1 MFIELALPGAG
12 AVSCSNEMRPL
23 MSPETLTLLVLPFL
37 NGIRKKMTETYGV
50 SVLDESSLKSV
61 VLASV
66 TGPDYVCFNIAPG
79 TATPVYTSAPGKAF
93 FARLPD
99 KTQRHLMSRIRF
111 RKFTAHTLISRRS
124 FEAELARIRK
134 QGYATDFAE
143 EAQGCHCGG
152 VAVLDPEK
160 RPIAAL
166 WISGMAKR
174 LPKAKLL
181 AAIRTLQETAKRIE
195 AELAAQTAPPHIEN
209 RLSAAVSAALALF
222 KNRIRQPVR
231 HEELARLC
239 RVSYSTLRT
248 AFLRE
253 TGMTPGQCQ
262 LSLRLE
268 EAQRLL
274 ADSTDRITAI
284 AEQTGFCN
292 QKHFSM
298 IFKRKLGLSPLAYR
312 RQHATSTAAWSPA
325 GQGGRRPFPKTRP
338 RER

>member
-1 MFIELALPGAG
+1 
-12 AVSCSNEMRPL
+12 
-23 MSPETLTLLVLPFL
+23 MSPETLTLLAAPFL
-37 NGIRKKMTETYGV
+37 NGVREKMTETYGF
-50 SVLDESSLKSV
+50 SVFDEASLKSV

-93 FARLPD
+93 FAHLPEKAQRRL
-99 KTQRHLMSRIRF
+99 LSRIRF
-111 RKFTAHTLISRRS
+111 RKFTAHTLVSRRS

-160 RPIAAL
+160 RPVAAL

-174 LPKAKLL
+174 LPKTKLL
-181 AAIRTLQETAKRIE
+181 ASIRTLQETALLIE
-195 AELAAQTAPPHIEN
+195 KALAAQSVRTHIETPH
-209 RLSAAVSAALALF
+209 SASVKAALALF
-222 KNRIRQPVR
+222 KDRIRQPVR

-274 ADSTDRITAI
+274 AEEASPITAI

-338 RER
+338 PER